1 MATIVQ
7 INGRGSLTL
16 PAEVRRHF
24 NLQADAILIAVPSEA
39 RSTVRRMVE
48 KTPEGI
54 LLRPAQAVP
63 LVQFDE
69 PAREGMRK
77 VVSELS
83 ELYQRRD

>member
-7 INGRGSLTL
+7 VNKRGSLTL

-24 NLQADAILIAVPSEA
+24 NLQADAIL
-39 RSTVRRMVE
+39 MVE

-77 VVSELS
+77 VVSELA
-83 ELYQRRD
+83 ELYQRRQ

>member
-7 INGRGSLTL
+7 VNKRGCLTL

-24 NLQADAILIAVPSEA
+24 NLRADAILMAVPSEA

-48 KTPEGI
+48 MTPEGI

-63 LVQFDE
+63 LVKFE
-69 PAREGMRK
+69 
-77 VVSELS
+77 
-83 ELYQRRD
+83 

>member
-1 MATIVQ
+1 
-7 INGRGSLTL
+7 
-16 PAEVRRHF
+16 
-24 NLQADAILIAVPSEA
+24 
-39 RSTVRRMVE
+39 MVE

-77 VVSELS
+77 VVSELA
-83 ELYQRRD
+83 ELYQRRQ

>member
-7 INGRGSLTL
+7 VNKRGCLTL

-24 NLQADAILIAVPSEA
+24 NLQADDLL
-39 RSTVRRMVE
+39 MVE

-63 LVQFDE
+63 LVHFDQ
-69 PAREGMRK
+69 PDRDGMRK
-77 VVSELS
+77 VVSELA
-83 ELYQRRD
+83 ELYQRRQ

>member
-7 INGRGSLTL
+7 VNKRGSLTL

-24 NLQADAILIAVPSEA
+24 NLQADAIL
-39 RSTVRRMVE
+39 MVE

-69 PAREGMRK
+69 PAREGMRQ
-77 VVSELS
+77 VVSELA
-83 ELYQRRD
+83 ELYQRRQ

>member
-7 INGRGSLTL
+7 VNQRGRLTL
-16 PAEVRRHF
+16 PAEVQRDF
-24 NLQADAILIAVPSEA
+24 NLQTDAILV
-39 RSTVRRMVE
+39 VE

-54 LLRPAQAVP
+54 LLRSAQAVP

-77 VVSELS
+77 VVSELA
-83 ELYQRRD
+83 EL

>member
-7 INGRGSLTL
+7 VNKRGSLTL
-16 PAEVRRHF
+16 PAEVRRHY
-24 NLQADAILIAVPSEA
+24 NLQADDIL
-39 RSTVRRMVE
+39 MVE

-69 PAREGMRK
+69 PAHEGMRK
-77 VVSELS
+77 VASELS
-83 ELYQRRD
+83 GLYERLP